1 MFFFRLICLLCSR
14 ESDVIEKFCWKL
26 CETNDENEKDAKP
39 IARHEL
45 FSLVLHFPALLTE
58 MALEWAI

>member
-1 MFFFRLICLLCSR
+1 
-14 ESDVIEKFCWKL
+14 VIEKFCWKL